1 MTARLMRAPTHD
13 GELLVDP
20 APGAVALEIAANT
33 QSLGRWDHDFQG
45 KRAGRLRAQVRQEV
59 LAAARGFLT
68 RHGLDGPPVDVDAV
82 SGRALPLV
90 VTGHQP
96 ELFHPGVW
104 IKNFAASA
112 IAGAHRGVGLNLI
125 VDQDIPKASS
135 IQVPVAQG
143 DLIRLTRVEF
153 DRSWGDVPFE
163 DLPVREEG
171 LFATFADRVRQ
182 VSGDAL
188 AGSLL
193 DDFWPCVLARR
204 REARTAGLRFS
215 LARRELEASWGVSN
229 LEVPLGDVCR
239 GDGFLWFVSHLLA
252 QLPTYHQIHNS
263 ALAEYRAAHR
273 IRSRNHPVA
282 ALERQG
288 EWLEAPFWIWRQGQP
303 RRRGLLARQRSRMMD
318 LRIAGEDEVL
328 IELPLAADRE
338 ACCAVERLRELA
350 ARSIRLRTR
359 ALTTTL
365 FSRFLLGDLFIHGIG
380 GAKYD
385 ELGDEIARRYFGIE
399 PPGFLTV
406 SLTLWL
412 GLPQDPETPGELD
425 GLARRLRDLRF
436 NPDRY
441 LSEPYSEEI
450 RNLIRGKQEAVCA
463 PIGSKRERRARC
475 LTIRQCNAALQPSVR
490 DMYGHLL
497 ELRSRARQRLRSDRA
512 ARNREFAFV
521 LHRAERLKHRM
532 VEAVQAAWP
541 GDNPSLPRAIVE
553 EPGEPT

>member
-13 GELLVDP
+13 GELLVEP
-20 APGAVALEIAANT
+20 APGAVVGQIAANT
-33 QSLGRWDHDFQG
+33 QSLRGWEHDFQG
-45 KRAGRLRAQVRQEV
+45 RRAGRLRAQVRREV

-68 RHGLDGPPVDVDAV
+68 RHGLDVPAVDVDAL
-82 SGRALPLV
+82 SGEARPLV
-90 VTGHQP
+90 VAGHQP

-104 IKNFAASA
+104 IKNFAAGA
-112 IAGAHRGVGLNLI
+112 IAGAHRGVGLNLV
-125 VDQDIPKASS
+125 VDQDIPKSCS

-143 DLIRLTRVEF
+143 DLIRVARVDF
-153 DRSWGDVPFE
+153 DRSWGEVPFE
-163 DLPVREEG
+163 DMPVREEG
-171 LFATFADRVRQ
+171 LFSTFADRVRQ

-188 AGSLL
+188 AGALL
-193 DDFWPCVLARR
+193 DDFWPRVLARR
-204 REARTAGLRFS
+204 GEARTAGLRFS

-229 LEVPLGDVCR
+229 LEVPLSDVCR
-239 GDGFLWFVSHLLA
+239 TDGFLWFVSHLLA
-252 QLPTYHQIHNS
+252 QLPRYHQIHNS
-263 ALAEYRAAHR
+263 ALAEYRAAYR
-273 IRSRNHPVA
+273 VRSRNHPVA

-303 RRRGLLARQRSRMMD
+303 RRRGLLARQRARMMD

-385 ELGDEIARRYFGIE
+385 ELGDEISRRYFGIE
-399 PPGFLTV
+399 PPSFLTV

-412 GLPQDPETPGELD
+412 GLPRDPESPGELD
-425 GLARRLRDLRF
+425 GLVRRLRDLRF

-450 RNLIRGKQEAVCA
+450 RSLIRRKQEAISA
-463 PIGSKRERRARC
+463 PIGSRTERRARC
-475 LTIRQCNAALQPSVR
+475 LAIRECNAALQPWVR
-490 DMYGHLL
+490 ELYAHLL
-497 ELRSRARQRLRSDRA
+497 ERRSRARQRLRSDRA
-512 ARNREFAFV
+512 ARNRDFAFV
-521 LHRAERLKHRM
+521 LHRAERLQHHM
-532 VEAVQAAWP
+532 AAAVRAAWP
-541 GDNPSLPRAIVE
+541 GADRRSLRTSVDP
-553 EPGEPT
+553 PGEPT